1 MLYRKIREIRE
12 IRPTADAM
20 SCLAADPDMDQEMAN
35 VSLAFMAET
44 FAMQVMQEE
53 LDETPVDEELGK
65 LYEIAKYVREEAV
78 GLLGSC
84 FMLQRQLAP
93 DAREMLE
100 TEDNGSLT
108 DREVVIMED
117 LRKAVVDAGFM
128 DPEKERL
135 FAAICDE
142 GKDQLTP
149 VGRRIID
156 PEDENSD
163 LVFVHLECLESLMQ
177 QYRHIRK
184 DQYLVLSVGSKEDE
198 DIEEEDLPV
207 VFEKSFFPEEGV
219 YGSCDGEYCH
229 RIKVGDGCQGDADDP
244 SDEGQPRGW
253 AKAVRRRGQAAG
265 GVQQGSCRG
274 QQKDS
279 DQLLRTERTR
289 DHNSE
294 VGEGRDPGFGPG
306 LFFCDFLW
314 EYWHEGCYFL
324 YGLYG
329 IFALTSAGIW
339 RVFL

>member
-84 FMLQRQLAP
+84 FMLQRQLVP
-93 DAREMLE
+93 DAHEMLE

-108 DREVVIMED
+108 DREVVLMED
-117 LRKAVVDAGFM
+117 LRNAVVDAGFM
-128 DPEKERL
+128 DPEKEWL

-229 RIKVGDGCQGDADDP
+229 RIKVGDGCHWKRDDVLFAENMDPGDM
-244 SDEGQPRGW
+244 SDAKVMLMILRMKDNLVDGRKLFEEGG
-253 AKAVRRRGQAAG
+253 KLLVGYSKDLAG
-265 GVQQGSCRG
+265 GSKKTVINFCGQSGRG
-274 QQKDS
+274 ITILK
-279 DQLLRTERTR
+279 
-289 DHNSE
+289 
-294 VGEGRDPGFGPG
+294 
-306 LFFCDFLW
+306 
-314 EYWHEGCYFL
+314 
-324 YGLYG
+324 
-329 IFALTSAGIW
+329 
-339 RVFL
+339 